1 MNTIRTGAALLLLSL
16 FTVGGCDQRATT
28 GSEIKDNA
36 RQNMARAKFTEA
48 LLNLEPI
55 KQQVALCYNENGF
68 TGDVQPECS
77 SGKNGTVYRIPGEF
91 STTYFESI
99 VVENGSIIATAKKIN
114 GLNGETYILDPYV
127 QGTSI
132 TWKLAPDSTCIKA
145 GYC

>member
-1 MNTIRTGAALLLLSL
+1 MPGRTWP
-16 FTVGGCDQRATT
+16 
-28 GSEIKDNA
+28 E
-36 RQNMARAKFTEA
+36 QNSPK
-48 LLNLEPI
+48 
-55 KQQVALCYNENGF
+55 YNENGF